1 MESEPGRLLLL
12 YQSAAAGRRGNN
24 PFDRAGT
31 ASHRICAAAG
41 NDRVIYPK
49 KHSTMYRRTEHSG
62 DPANN
67 YLRYMDSLNIRV
79 FVHTYKRN
87 QLFFC
92 VLIPS
97 VGLTVEQF
105 AKDNEQNSARYDQS
119 IQ

>member
-1 MESEPGRLLLL
+1 
-12 YQSAAAGRRGNN
+12 
-24 PFDRAGT
+24 
-31 ASHRICAAAG
+31 
-41 NDRVIYPK
+41 
-49 KHSTMYRRTEHSG
+49 
-62 DPANN
+62 
-67 YLRYMDSLNIRV
+67 MDSLNIRV

-105 AKDNEQNSARYDQS
+105 AFVSKDNEQNSTRYDQS